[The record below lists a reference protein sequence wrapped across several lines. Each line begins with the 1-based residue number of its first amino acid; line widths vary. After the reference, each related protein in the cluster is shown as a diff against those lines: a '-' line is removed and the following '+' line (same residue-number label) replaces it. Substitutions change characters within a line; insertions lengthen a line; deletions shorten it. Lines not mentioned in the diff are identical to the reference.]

1 MSSYLEIARRIAKV
15 IASPETAIGFAHGVL
30 SVPTDIGYL
39 AYGFIDT
46 DSRNMRETEKI
57 RMMTAIRHGILEN
70 DNFMKT
76 IETVLASF
84 NKNVP
89 EKKQN
94 AIYGQ
99 IMASIVG
106 RTVTNSVVAGKLA
119 TVIAQRSSLLISL
132 RGGLIGNILLAG
144 GMAERSIY
152 TSERLKQSDP
162 EIYHAL
168 RQRNFDLLFFLVEP
182 ALNPFLEALHVKRT
196 QGQSAFERILD
207 MVESELNATATK

>member
-15 IASPETAIGFAHGVL
+15 IVSPETAIGFAHGVL

-46 DSRNMRETEKI
+46 DSRGQRETEKI

-94 AIYGQ
+94 AIYGK
-99 IMASIVG
+99 IMASIAG
-106 RTVTNSVVAGKLA
+106 RTITNSVIAGKLA

-132 RGGLIGNILLAG
+132 RGGLVGNILLAG

-162 EIYHAL
+162 EIYYAL
-168 RQRNFDLLFFLVEP
+168 RHRNFDLLYFLVEP
-182 ALNPFLEALHVKRT
+182 ALNPFVEALHVRRT
-196 QGQSAFERILD
+196 QGQGAFYRILD